1 MPLTVAE
8 FVIRWKAY
16 DQSEEAGAKPLFFDL
31 CDLLRQPHPAAADSA
46 GENYASKSASAKPA
60 EPRIRRRLVPRSLS
74 LGIQEEAQA
83 YTQLNDDREELGNP
97 PLFVVCDFE
106 RFEVHTNYTRMS
118 GMSSERTSVSTKRHE
133 GHQAAEGWQS
143 AVGRLRLRSSRLNL

>member
-1 MPLTVAE
+1 MTSQKKPVRSHSSLTSATCCASPIPPLPTPLVKTML
-8 FVIRWKAY
+8 RKARP
-16 DQSEEAGAKPLFFDL
+16 QNQRS
-31 CDLLRQPHPAAADSA
+31 R
-46 GENYASKSASAKPA
+46 
-60 EPRIRRRLVPRSLS
+60 RIRRRLVPRSLC